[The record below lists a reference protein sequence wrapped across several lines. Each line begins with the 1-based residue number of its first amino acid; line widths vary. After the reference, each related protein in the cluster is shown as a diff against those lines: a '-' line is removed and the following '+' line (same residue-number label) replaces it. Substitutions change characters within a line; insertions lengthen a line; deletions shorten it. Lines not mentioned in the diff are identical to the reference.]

1 MNGEQR
7 AWFMQVGVGVDPSA
21 PLALGHADGLKR
33 SSLLREMLT
42 YSWVRHLLVGV
53 NLNPERARRRISP
66 VRVESWS
73 R

>member
-7 AWFMQVGVGVDPSA
+7 AWFMQVDVGVDPSA
-21 PLALGHADGLKR
+21 PLALGHEDGLKG
-33 SSLLREMLT
+33 SSSFREMLT

-53 NLNPERARRRISP
+53 NLNPERDRRRISP